1 MTPSSQIP
9 KTLILG
15 ILVCAAASCSTSRST
30 PDDNDSTLWRLD
42 RLDRAGSVPARAEGN
57 PTLVD
62 TVHGPAIH
70 FDGDEDR
77 LLVEHNPLAE
87 QNQFTI
93 EVWFN
98 PADVWPAN
106 WEPRFFHIESL
117 DNPDRRITVE
127 LRLNDQQQW
136 YLDGFLKSERD
147 ALTLID
153 ETLVHPV
160 NQWHH
165 AALTFDGTT
174 MRTYVNG
181 ALELEGTVDF
191 EPIGT
196 LARTSIGAR
205 LNRVHW
211 FNGLMLA
218 VRMTPQALEPE
229 AFLDWEKLPD

>member
-1 MTPSSQIP
+1 MNSFSLLP

-15 ILVCAAASCSTSRST
+15 LLVCVSASCT
-30 PDDNDSTLWRLD
+30 PLSMPEDNDSTLWRLD
-42 RLDRAGSVPARAEGN
+42 RLDQVGSVPARAEGD

-62 TVHGPAIH
+62 TAHGPAIH
-70 FDGDEDR
+70 FDGDGDR
-77 LLVEHNPLAE
+77 LLIEHNPLAE

-93 EVWFN
+93 EVWFK
-98 PADVWPAN
+98 PADVWPEN

-136 YLDGFLKSERD
+136 YLDGYLKSERD

-181 ALELEGTVDF
+181 SLELEGTVDF
-191 EPIGT
+191 EPIG
-196 LARTSIGAR
+196 AHAHTSVGAR

-218 VRMTPQALEPE
+218 VRTTPRALEPD
-229 AFLDWEKLPD
+229 AFLGWEQLAD